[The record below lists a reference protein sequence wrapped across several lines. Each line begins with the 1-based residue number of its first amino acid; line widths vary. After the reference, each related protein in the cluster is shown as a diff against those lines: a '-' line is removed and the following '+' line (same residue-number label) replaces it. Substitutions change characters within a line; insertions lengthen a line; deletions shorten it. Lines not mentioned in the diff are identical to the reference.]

1 MPESIELETARA
13 VDRDAVLELLAQR
26 GLDAKAGADDLV
38 IDVRGGDCAE
48 LLAELE
54 ALVREAELPLV
65 PVEADGRIFLRPP
78 GD

>member
-1 MPESIELETARA
+1 MGVVEVETARLP
-13 VDRDAVLELLAQR
+13 DREAVLALLQER
-26 GLDAKAGADDLV
+26 GVTAEPREDLS
-38 IDVRGGDCAE
+38 IDVRGERDE
-48 LLAELE
+48 VLAELE